1 MRNNLLLLAFFL
13 LATTAQAQ
21 DKKAA
26 LQKAGFEQVQIW
38 DSGDSSLIFFE
49 HRNFRNP
56 YHSFRWADRQVGD
69 AASLAYVPLL
79 FNRPMGVYQQKDY
92 RYRLLD
98 GGEKAYFKKVNR
110 PFSGY
115 RWSFRIQP
123 DLAARFGNKERP
135 FEIRTHLI
143 LDTRVFLLPG
153 LSVQTGLLIPIQNN
167 LDNRGMHLRMAPSH
181 LHYFWNDRMPHFLG
195 IAVGTFYNDR
205 YGIDLQYRYDKLD
218 RPWSWGLELARTGFY
233 LLPPWQIYSEGIND
247 MMALADVQYR
257 WGAQDLTF
265 KVTGGQFLYQ
275 DRGVRGDLIR
285 QYGGVDLGLFAAVTR
300 AGIAAGFNFT
310 FPLFPGKLVR
320 GENWELRT
328 TEAFQW
334 EYSYTNAGPIGQRFR
349 MGMPRLDRTL
359 RQYKASFLQNQRQ
372 AR

>member
-1 MRNNLLLLAFFL
+1 MKNNLLLLALFFL
-13 LATTAQAQ
+13 ASTGLAQ
-21 DKKAA
+21 DKKMA
-26 LQKAGFEQVQIW
+26 LENAGFEQVQIW
-38 DSGDSSLIFFE
+38 EKGDSSLIFFE

-56 YHSFRWADRQVGD
+56 YHSFRWAGRQGID
-69 AASLAYVPLL
+69 TTSFAYVPLL
-79 FNRPMGVYQQKDY
+79 FNRPLGVYSQRDY
-92 RYRLLD
+92 HYRPLNAE
-98 GGEKAYFKKVNR
+98 EKTYFKRVNR

-123 DLAARFGNKERP
+123 DLAVRFGNKERP
-135 FEIRTHLI
+135 FESRTHLI

-153 LSVQTGLLIPIQNN
+153 LSAQTGLLIPVQNA

-181 LHYFWNDRMPHFLG
+181 LHYFWNAHKPHFFG
-195 IAVGTFYNDR
+195 VTAGTFYNDR

-218 RPWSWGLELARTGFY
+218 RPWSWGLELASTGFY
-233 LLPPWQIYSEGIND
+233 LLPPWQIYSEGMTD
-247 MMALADVQYR
+247 MMVLADVQYR
-257 WGAQDLTF
+257 WEAQDLTF
-265 KVTGGQFLYQ
+265 KFTGGQFLYR

-285 QYGGVDLGLFAAVTR
+285 QYGGVDLGLFAAATR

-310 FPLFPGKLVR
+310 FPLFPGKIAR
-320 GENWELRT
+320 GRNWELRT

-334 EYSYTNAGPIGQRFR
+334 EYSYTNDGPIGQRFR

-359 RQYKASFLQNQRQ
+359 RQYKASFLQNQHQ